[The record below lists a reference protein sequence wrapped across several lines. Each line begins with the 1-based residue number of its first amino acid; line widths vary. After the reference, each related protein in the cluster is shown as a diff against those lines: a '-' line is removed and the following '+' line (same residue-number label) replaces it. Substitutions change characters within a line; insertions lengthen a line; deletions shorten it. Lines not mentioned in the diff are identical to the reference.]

1 MLPALANRFFTTSA
15 TWETYL
21 SPCVD
26 VYLRLSWVSTLLEKH
41 PKAHPLFIQGHLSP
55 QSLGSSGFPGLLCSC
70 PHIRPAFWLAII
82 ILSPGTSILL
92 KALSLLY

>member
-55 QSLGSSGFPGLLCSC
+55 QSLGSSGFPGLLLISF
-70 PHIRPAFWLAII
+70 PNPALLHRPLETAAGQMTVLAD
-82 ILSPGTSILL
+82 G
-92 KALSLLY
+92 